1 MMPMRVW
8 IDIDNPPQV
17 QYLAPF
23 VREFTRRGASV
34 LVTARDNGI
43 TLGLL
48 HERGIGA
55 QTIGRPFGAG
65 RAAKVT
71 GTLERASRLGRL
83 VRAAGG
89 ADLLLAASRSGAIA
103 ARTMRVP
110 SFIVIDYEHVELASH
125 RWLGSNLLF
134 PRVIGQEVFERKG
147 FSPRRLIGFH
157 GIKEDLTFSQDSLDA
172 STVPEIEALGNG
184 IRILVR
190 PPAEDSHYFNERSR
204 LVLDEVLD
212 RLAGDPDIQVV
223 FAPRR
228 ESQRR
233 WMLHRDFVNE
243 PFVVERPIPFLSLL
257 NSVNWVVCSGGT
269 MLREAAYIGKPAIG
283 ILQGPRGKVDA
294 YLESLGAV
302 KLVSNVEELARI
314 DWRTPG
320 ARAVVPRN
328 PALLSDLV
336 DQLLVRLQSSSAVAS
351 AMDGSPWGG

>member
-1 MMPMRVW
+1 
-8 IDIDNPPQV
+8 
-17 QYLAPF
+17 
-23 VREFTRRGASV
+23 
-34 LVTARDNGI
+34 
-43 TLGLL
+43 
-48 HERGIGA
+48 
-55 QTIGRPFGAG
+55 
-65 RAAKVT
+65 
-71 GTLERASRLGRL
+71 
-83 VRAAGG
+83 
-89 ADLLLAASRSGAIA
+89 
-103 ARTMRVP
+103 
-110 SFIVIDYEHVELASH
+110 
-125 RWLGSNLLF
+125 
-134 PRVIGQEVFERKG
+134 
-147 FSPRRLIGFH
+147 
-157 GIKEDLTFSQDSLDA
+157 
-172 STVPEIEALGNG
+172 
-184 IRILVR
+184 
-190 PPAEDSHYFNERSR
+190 
-204 LVLDEVLD
+204 VLDEVLD